1 MELTPDLD
9 ENYFYSVKEL
19 AYLWN
24 LSDESIRRIFM
35 KEPGVMILPTQRLG
49 RRIYRTI
56 RIPGQVAIRVRNRST
71 VVDSRQ

>member
-1 MELTPDLD
+1 MVEAPELD

-24 LSDESIRRIFM
+24 LSDESIRRVFI
-35 KEPGVMILPTQRLG
+35 KEPGVMVLPTNRSG

-56 RIPGQVAIRVRNRST
+56 RIPGRVAIRVRNRST
-71 VVDSRQ
+71 VVDPR